1 MLQKYADFS
10 VICRLIYG
18 LPMVKQAQVNL
29 SSRFFEDAKRLVH
42 PHNILQGFGE
52 VTLAIW

>member
-10 VICRLIYG
+10 VVCRLIYG
-18 LPMVKQAQVNL
+18 LPIVKQAQVNL